1 MVVALAGFLVFFSSR
16 LKGNPLGKTA
26 ADRVFWTLVPGS
38 LLFYLVFLLLGLIL
52 GGAANGTGGIQ
63 APRLVPVLSK
73 NMPLLLSLGG
83 SFMLAGFWV
92 YIFTLWQGLDLRSIR
107 QQVREATPAAF
118 WLISSLAL
126 VVGTFQGLLQL
137 LPPTLRVLTTPEEVP
152 NIHAQLNMIG
162 GVLLAL
168 IGLVYTLLP
177 ELAGKSADRGLVRKS
192 LWGISGG
199 IGAYYLSTLITGL
212 LRFGYMLQGMDTL
225 RAAERLGW
233 AAPAIILVTSLPLL
247 FGFGAFGLAV
257 FRATQDDRARML
269 VDIRQTPS
277 RFSGPMPA
285 RLKRTPTFH
294 ILGMEFVGGLFGWP
308 GVGWLYSG
316 QAMPAIFLLMA
327 GPSIA
332 WALLPMLFSPFTGTV
347 FSRWGWSTLLVWLP
361 ISALLSSSLLWLSLR
376 MHRRSEKAIK

>member
-1 MVVALAGFLVFFSSR
+1 
-16 LKGNPLGKTA
+16 
-26 ADRVFWTLVPGS
+26 
-38 LLFYLVFLLLGLIL
+38 
-52 GGAANGTGGIQ
+52 
-63 APRLVPVLSK
+63 
-73 NMPLLLSLGG
+73 MPLLLSLGG

-92 YIFTLWQGLDLRSIR
+92 YFITLWRGLSLRSIG

-168 IGLVYTLLP
+168 IGLVYSLLP
-177 ELAGKSADRGLVRKS
+177 ELAGKSADHGLVRKS

-212 LRFGYMLQGMDTL
+212 LRFGYMLQGMDTV

-233 AAPAIILVTSLPLL
+233 AAPAIILVTSLPLIY
-247 FGFGAFGLAV
+247 GFSAFGLGV
-257 FRATQDDRARML
+257 YRATQDYRARML

-277 RFSGPMPA
+277 RFSGPMPS
-285 RLKRTPTFH
+285 RLKRTPTLH

-327 GPSIA
+327 GPSVA
-332 WALLPMLFSPFTGTV
+332 WALLPMLFSPFTNTI
-347 FSRWGWSTLLVWLP
+347 FSRWGWPTLLVWLP
-361 ISALLSSSLLWLSLR
+361 ISALLSSSLLFLSLR
-376 MHRRSEKAIK
+376 MHSRSEKAER